1 MRLRARGLEPYHEGS
16 MVSRKR
22 KGTTTS
28 RRASASR
35 PETRRRIPVAILGAT
50 GTVGQRFIQLLE
62 GHPWFEV
69 AEVMASDQSAGKPY
83 HEAVGGRWKLPTPIP
98 PAVRALRVI
107 APRQKLRSRLL
118 FSALDASVAGELEE
132 AYARAGHLV
141 SSNARNHRMNPIV
154 PLVIPEIN
162 RDHLGLLD
170 RQPYRNGGGI
180 VTNPNC
186 STIVLAMALAPL
198 HQRFGVEAVIVT
210 TFQATSGAGYPGVP
224 SLDILG
230 NVIPF
235 VSGEEP
241 KMESE
246 TQKIL
251 GRMNGKG
258 IEHAS
263 FPVSAQCHR
272 VPVLDG
278 HLEAVSLRLQS
289 KASRKRILEALTS
302 FRPLARLGLPT
313 APADPIV
320 VREEED
326 RPQPRLDAD
335 RAGGMGVTVG
345 RLRACSVLE
354 WKFEALGHNT
364 IRGAA
369 GAAILN
375 AEILAR
381 DGRI

>member
-1 MRLRARGLEPYHEGS
+1 MG
-16 MVSRKR
+16 
-22 KGTTTS
+22 
-28 RRASASR
+28 
-35 PETRRRIPVAILGAT
+35 VAILGAT

-62 GHPWFEV
+62 NHPWFEV
-69 AEVMASDQSAGKPY
+69 VEVMASDQSAGKRY
-83 HEAVGGRWKLPTPIP
+83 EEAVGSRWKLPTAIP
-98 PAVRALRVI
+98 EKVRGLRVKG
-107 APRQKLRSRLL
+107 PRDKVTSRLL

-132 AYARAGHLV
+132 HYARAGHLV
-141 SSNARNHRMNPIV
+141 SSNARNHRMDPLV

-162 RDHLGLLD
+162 RDHLSLLEK
-170 RQPYRNGGGI
+170 QPYANGGGI

-186 STIVLAMALAPL
+186 STIVLALTLAPL
-198 HQRFGVEAVIVT
+198 HQRFGVESVIVT

-230 NVIPF
+230 NVVPF
-235 VSGEEP
+235 VPGEEG

-251 GRMNGKG
+251 GTMNGRG
-258 IEHAS
+258 IEPAT

-272 VPVLDG
+272 VPVVDG
-278 HLEAVSLRLQS
+278 HLEAVSLKLRRA
-289 KASRKRILEALTS
+289 ASRKQVAEALTG
-302 FRPLARLGLPT
+302 FRPLAKLDLPS
-313 APADPIV
+313 APADPIS
-320 VREEED
+320 VRTEDD
-326 RPQPRLDAD
+326 RPQPRLDVD
-335 RAGGMGVTVG
+335 REGGMGVTVG
-345 RLRACSVLE
+345 RLRPCPVLH

-375 AEILAR
+375 AEILRR

>member
-1 MRLRARGLEPYHEGS
+1 MG
-16 MVSRKR
+16 
-22 KGTTTS
+22 
-28 RRASASR
+28 
-35 PETRRRIPVAILGAT
+35 VAVLGAT

-62 GHPWFEV
+62 NHPWFEV
-69 AEVMASDQSAGKPY
+69 AEVMASDQSAGKRY
-83 HEAVGGRWKLPTPIP
+83 DEAVGSRWKLPTAIP
-98 PAVRALRVI
+98 EKVRGLRVKG
-107 APRQKLRSRLL
+107 PRDKVASRLL

-132 AYARAGHLV
+132 HYARAGHLV
-141 SSNARNHRMNPIV
+141 SSNARNHRMDPLV

-162 RDHLGLLD
+162 RDHLSLLEK
-170 RQPYRNGGGI
+170 QPYKNGGGI

-186 STIVLAMALAPL
+186 STIVLALALAPL
-198 HQRFGVEAVIVT
+198 HRSFGVESVIVT

-230 NVIPF
+230 NVVPF
-235 VSGEEP
+235 VPGEEA

-251 GRMNGKG
+251 GTMNGRG
-258 IEHAS
+258 IEHAT

-272 VPVLDG
+272 VPVVDG
-278 HLEAVSLRLQS
+278 HLEAVSLKLRRA
-289 KASRKRILEALTS
+289 ASRKQVAEALTG
-302 FRPLARLGLPT
+302 FRPLAKLDLPS
-313 APADPIV
+313 APADPII
-320 VREEED
+320 VRTEDD
-326 RPQPRLDAD
+326 RPQPRLDVD
-335 RAGGMGVTVG
+335 REGGMGVTVG
-345 RLRACSVLE
+345 RLRPCPVLQ

-375 AEILAR
+375 AEILRR